1 MLNDTWQI
9 VYNKIYSKVFQF
21 LFIEITS
28 PIDYPEQFVTRFER
42 VSHNLKNCIYYKKYL
57 AKYLPYYHLISI
69 LPRILRHKLIQDINR
84 GFFIFCLAR
93 DVANNKEYI
102 SRHSVSNKFG
112 DNLHTLV
119 GWHEIKVLNL
129 NIRNY
134 D

>member
-1 MLNDTWQI
+1 MILDKSYIIKYI
-9 VYNKIYSKVFQF
+9 VKYFNFY
-21 LFIEITS
+21 FIEITS
-28 PIDYPEQFVTRFER
+28 PTNYPEPFVTRFER
-42 VSHNLKNCIYYKKYL
+42 VSHNLKNCIYHKKYL
-57 AKYLPYYHLISI
+57 VKYLPYYHLISI
-69 LPRILRHKLIQDINR
+69 LSRILRHKLIQDINR

-102 SRHSVSNKFG
+102 SKHSVSNKFR